1 MRMWRKKI
9 EELLFSRVL
18 CGKWPFTSVFV
29 YVFVLQRAGRHQDGL
44 QPHPSQVELKA
55 LQRLHPSLLV
65 CQLCPV
71 FLLLMYTRWWRG
83 TVVERRSLAGE
94 LSLSCARPAA
104 DG

>member
-1 MRMWRKKI
+1 MRMWRKEI

-44 QPHPSQVELKA
+44 QPHPSLVELKA
-55 LQRLHPSLLV
+55 LQRQHPSLLV

-71 FLLLMYTRWWRG
+71 FLLLMYTPCLK
-83 TVVERRSLAGE
+83 RSPSFL
-94 LSLSCARPAA
+94 
-104 DG
+104 